1 MSASNETQKLEKL
14 FPNKSGLLSSHIPIL
29 IQNKLFYSRLMIL
42 SQQTDG
48 RKTLQELG
56 INIGDAID
64 ILDVIK
70 NSDSEEI
77 NKKDN
82 IVTRIKSKT
91 HFYFNVN

>member
-1 MSASNETQKLEKL
+1 MNASNETQKLEML
-14 FPNKSGLLSSHIPIL
+14 FLNKSDFRSHIPIL

-82 IVTRIKSKT
+82 IITRIKSKT
-91 HFYFNVN
+91 HSYFNVN